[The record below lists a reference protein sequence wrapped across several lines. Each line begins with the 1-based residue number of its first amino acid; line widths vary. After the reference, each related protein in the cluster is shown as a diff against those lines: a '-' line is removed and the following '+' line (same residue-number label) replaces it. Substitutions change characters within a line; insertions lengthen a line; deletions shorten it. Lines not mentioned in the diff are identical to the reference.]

1 MNRLVWIILLLAAI
15 PSIAAVA
22 QAVEGANAQG
32 LVPVRNFQ
40 PVQGLSLQM
49 PGESALPLKPGDFA
63 VRAHIAETAT
73 VLRDTTPSVYA
84 VLKLD
89 QLRSALD
96 LRYGLF
102 AGTEVGI
109 EVASI
114 YNHSGGIDG
123 LISAT
128 ENFFEKV
135 SAIREQL
142 KNAGF
147 SYVLARNGQTL
158 LQGTNGAYG
167 FADLTLSSK
176 TLLLAEKNSL
186 PAIAVRLAVK
196 LPTGDQ
202 SRAFGNG
209 VVDLGIGLAFQKA
222 VGERIVLYQNLN
234 EIFPTGHYLGFGLR
248 AYFTSISGVE
258 WLVTQKLSITG
269 QFDYYQTPF
278 GQTGFRILDRGVAEG
293 VLALGY
299 RLTGN
304 LLWQLYG
311 VENVTLAS
319 APDFTLATAVTYR
332 FDRL

>member
-1 MNRLVWIILLLAAI
+1 
-15 PSIAAVA
+15 
-22 QAVEGANAQG
+22 
-32 LVPVRNFQ
+32 
-40 PVQGLSLQM
+40 
-49 PGESALPLKPGDFA
+49 
-63 VRAHIAETAT
+63 
-73 VLRDTTPSVYA
+73 
-84 VLKLD
+84 
-89 QLRSALD
+89 
-96 LRYGLF
+96 
-102 AGTEVGI
+102 
-109 EVASI
+109 
-114 YNHSGGIDG
+114 
-123 LISAT
+123 
-128 ENFFEKV
+128 
-135 SAIREQL
+135 
-142 KNAGF
+142 
-147 SYVLARNGQTL
+147 
-158 LQGTNGAYG
+158 
-167 FADLTLSSK
+167 
-176 TLLLAEKNSL
+176 
-186 PAIAVRLAVK
+186 
-196 LPTGDQ
+196 
-202 SRAFGNG
+202 

-269 QFDYYQTPF
+269 QLDYYQTPF